1 MIKKRFVLRFLMAA
15 CHSAFRL
22 ERSRVINAW
31 TLTLIQ
37 GEFWIKSP
45 AIRTSAQNVPFLDSV
60 NA

>member
-1 MIKKRFVLRFLMAA
+1 MAA

-60 NA
+60 NV